1 MKKDQKE
8 IRDLLLG
15 KAVLDD
21 DGKLVTPES
30 GTFRLPL
37 GIVDGASTVRF
48 LGIRENK
55 RFYKSEL
62 SEKDLM
68 AEAEKTMRD
77 IGRGVHLRQQ
87 PDAVACL
94 IRYVLTRPVI
104 LVFRIEDGCG
114 ILSAWAG
121 RSLTGR
127 ISRLRA
133 IHAFEKPLA
142 DILRI
147 TEVGPAAPPEEK
159 RSRKSRLSARQ
170 EEAEEAPAPEEQ
182 AGDEQYDEEY
192 DEQYDEEYDEYYCGV
207 DLDEDEM
214 AQFIMGK
221 VRRCPYYAFNA
232 EYQLARKQ

>member
-1 MKKDQKE
+1 MKKDKKE

-21 DGKLVTPES
+21 DGKLVTPET

-48 LGIRENK
+48 LGIRENR

-62 SEKDLM
+62 SEKELM

-77 IGRGVHLRQQ
+77 IGRGVRLRQQ

-147 TEVGPAAPPEEK
+147 TEVGPAAAPEEK
-159 RSRKSRLSARQ
+159 KSRKSRRSARN
-170 EEAEEAPAPEEQ
+170 EEAEKAPAPEAQTE
-182 AGDEQYDEEY
+182 DEQYDEQY
-192 DEQYDEEYDEYYCGV
+192 GEQYGEGYGEQQDEEYAGPIE
-207 DLDEDEM
+207 EE
-214 AQFIMGK
+214 
-221 VRRCPYYAFNA
+221 
-232 EYQLARKQ
+232 ETEE

>member
-1 MKKDQKE
+1 MKKDKKE

-15 KAVLDD
+15 KAVQDD

-30 GTFRLPL
+30 GTFRLPM

-48 LGIRENK
+48 LGIRENR

-62 SEKDLM
+62 SEKELM
-68 AEAEKTMRD
+68 AEAEKCMRD

-104 LVFRIEDGCG
+104 LVFRIEDDCG

-121 RSLTGR
+121 RSLMGR

-142 DILRI
+142 DVLRI
-147 TEVGPAAPPEEK
+147 TEVGPATPPEEK
-159 RSRKSRLSARQ
+159 KTRKGRRAAKA
-170 EEAEEAPAPEEQ
+170 EEAEEEAPAPEEQ
-182 AGDEQYDEEY
+182 AGEQQYDEQYDEEYDEEY
-192 DEQYDEEYDEYYCGV
+192 DEQYDEEYGEQYDGEYSGQQN
-207 DLDEDEM
+207 EE
-214 AQFIMGK
+214 
-221 VRRCPYYAFNA
+221 NA
-232 EYQLARKQ
+232 GPIEEEETKQ

>member
-1 MKKDQKE
+1 MKKDKKE

-30 GTFRLPL
+30 GTFRLPM

-48 LGIRENK
+48 LGIRENR

-62 SEKDLM
+62 SEKELM

-104 LVFRIEDGCG
+104 LVFRIEDSCG

-133 IHAFEKPLA
+133 IHAFEKPLT

-147 TEVGPAAPPEEK
+147 TEVGPAAVPEEK
-159 RSRKSRLSARQ
+159 KSRKSRRVDRN
-170 EEAEEAPAPEEQ
+170 EEAEKSPAPEAQTEDEQ
-182 AGDEQYDEEY
+182 SGEQYDGQYDGQQNEEY
-192 DEQYDEEYDEYYCGV
+192 AGSIEEE
-207 DLDEDEM
+207 ETE
-214 AQFIMGK
+214 
-221 VRRCPYYAFNA
+221 
-232 EYQLARKQ
+232 E

>member
-1 MKKDQKE
+1 MKKDKKE

-15 KAVLDD
+15 KAVLGD

-30 GTFRLPL
+30 GTFRLPM
-37 GIVDGASTVRF
+37 GIVDGAGTVRF
-48 LGIRENK
+48 LGIRENR

-62 SEKDLM
+62 SEKELM

-77 IGRGVHLRQQ
+77 IGRGVRLRQQ

-104 LVFRIEDGCG
+104 LVFRIEDSCG

-133 IHAFEKPLA
+133 IHAFENPLA

-147 TEVGPAAPPEEK
+147 TEVGPAAAPEEK
-159 RSRKSRLSARQ
+159 KSRKSKRAARN
-170 EEAEEAPAPEEQ
+170 EEAEESPAPEVQTE
-182 AGDEQYDEEY
+182 DEQCGERYDGQQNEEY
-192 DEQYDEEYDEYYCGV
+192 AGPIEEE
-207 DLDEDEM
+207 EE
-214 AQFIMGK
+214 
-221 VRRCPYYAFNA
+221 A
-232 EYQLARKQ
+232 EE